1 MMGFGFLGGLVVLPI
16 VYLVVLFTLV
26 MRRNVAG
33 VGESIA
39 FFILA
44 VGTATWA
51 ILQSRASTAGIGF
64 IGLPFLGTLAGFLG
78 LAFGRWR
85 TSPQPVFRG
94 ASWVALGGMAL
105 VILVELREGAE
116 TRAKNSI
123 RDVDAAAHAAE
134 IARDRDSIAVALKA
148 NPGRERA
155 YIDSAI
161 RARMTDRAFLIAALE
176 VDSVSPGIL
185 DTLATSPDLGITLQA
200 VRNPNAQPAT
210 LARVYSTH
218 TYPFYFYQALAQ
230 HPNTPPEILRELYTK
245 PGPIGGLHTWLAGN
259 PSTPHDILDE
269 LARTTREQHVVHMM
283 LENPAVDCGLL
294 GHLSNALASIKKD
307 SAQFDSYN
315 VVRLNELKPTVCAAT
330 AVPTQ

>member
-123 RDVDAAAHAAE
+123 RDAA
-134 IARDRDSIAVALKA
+134 V
-148 NPGRERA
+148 
-155 YIDSAI
+155 
-161 RARMTDRAFLIAALE
+161 
-176 VDSVSPGIL
+176 
-185 DTLATSPDLGITLQA
+185 
-200 VRNPNAQPAT
+200 
-210 LARVYSTH
+210 
-218 TYPFYFYQALAQ
+218 
-230 HPNTPPEILRELYTK
+230 
-245 PGPIGGLHTWLAGN
+245 
-259 PSTPHDILDE
+259 
-269 LARTTREQHVVHMM
+269 
-283 LENPAVDCGLL
+283 
-294 GHLSNALASIKKD
+294 
-307 SAQFDSYN
+307 
-315 VVRLNELKPTVCAAT
+315 
-330 AVPTQ
+330 